1 MKLTKRPLGA
11 LWPMMVGFFCIVEC
25 GILFSAGVAYI
36 AQSMGYSQHI
46 ITLSDFLK
54 IELYTLS
61 VFILVTVVVL
71 ALVVRDNVIHWAFS
85 ASEGG
90 GYMQKCIRSV
100 FRKTRISALRKKNA
114 EYREINRLFSKI

>member
-1 MKLTKRPLGA
+1 
-11 LWPMMVGFFCIVEC
+11 
-25 GILFSAGVAYI
+25 
-36 AQSMGYSQHI
+36 MGYSQHI

-114 EYREINRLFSKI
+114 EYREINRLFRKSSATETDEEFLRNCFEGL